1 MHCVDAWLSYNQCF
15 QTVFTR
21 LEFAVYAK
29 LRVTAR
35 LSLDRLAWLQHL
47 SHSHLTL
54 HWITRLVLLT
64 HKAFIQVYV
73 CGYTLTM
80 FQVHWSDGLTRE
92 LPSTYAYANPS
103 QRVEQVH
110 LLSRTAYTVKSG
122 RFSLDEGPSW
132 LTGWV
137 VDDETAGTGSGVG
150 LRDPVLTQHRNH
162 FLCVHVQ

>member
-1 MHCVDAWLSYNQCF
+1 MLGCLTTN
-15 QTVFTR
+15 VFRRSLTH
-21 LEFAVYAK
+21 LEFAKFAK
-29 LRVTAR
+29 ARLTAR

-54 HWITRLVLLT
+54 HWIARLVLLT
-64 HKAFIQVYV
+64 HKVFIQVYV

-80 FQVHWSDGLTRE
+80 FQVHW
-92 LPSTYAYANPS
+92 
-103 QRVEQVH
+103 
-110 LLSRTAYTVKSG
+110 LSRTAYTVKSG

-132 LTGWV
+132 LTGWVVDERV